1 MDMTYQPAITPALG
15 RLSCNY
21 VEPIYGPQITQLQL
35 DTEHGW
41 VTFWIIR
48 AESPKAQQPTTTYHT
63 PKYCL
68 VYKDTNALPRKGNGG
83 SHRALSPT
91 CYIPG
96 RRGVHT

>member
-48 AESPKAQQPTTTYHT
+48 AESPKA
-63 PKYCL
+63 
-68 VYKDTNALPRKGNGG
+68 
-83 SHRALSPT
+83 
-91 CYIPG
+91 
-96 RRGVHT
+96 